1 MNTKIWMTK
10 NKNQQFDIILEYIKD
25 LSIETPNAAVLT
37 FVRQNLSNYIME
49 IDISSLALKNKALE
63 ITTKLTLQD
72 RKGSAQKAFFEIK
85 YATVI
90 KLNKDINDKNI
101 IAKIILCDLQ
111 KIIYPKIEEIFL
123 GLIKKAGYPELKF
136 VKKVDFEKLY
146 SERSN

>member
-1 MNTKIWMTK
+1 MSE
-10 NKNQQFDIILEYIKD
+10 NKFKIILEYIKD
-25 LSIETPNAAVLT
+25 LSIETPSVSTLT
-37 FVRQNLSNYIME
+37 FVRENLSNYIMD
-49 IDISSLALKNKALE
+49 IDISSLVLKNKALE
-63 ITTKLTLQD
+63 VTTKLTLSD
-72 RKGSAQKAFFEIK
+72 KKENDEKAFFEIK